1 MSITH
6 AVPQLLIV
14 MVALALGLIFWG
26 FWRYLGDQMEGI
38 RIVKRDDVLIVFLI
52 FVAFVYGVL
61 IAYLMFSFVS

>member
-26 FWRYLGDQMEGI
+26 FWRCLKDQIGDI
-38 RIVKRDDVLIVFLI
+38 RIAKRDDVLTVFLI
-52 FVAFVYGVL
+52 FVAFVFGVL
-61 IAYLMFSFVS
+61 IAYLMFSFVP